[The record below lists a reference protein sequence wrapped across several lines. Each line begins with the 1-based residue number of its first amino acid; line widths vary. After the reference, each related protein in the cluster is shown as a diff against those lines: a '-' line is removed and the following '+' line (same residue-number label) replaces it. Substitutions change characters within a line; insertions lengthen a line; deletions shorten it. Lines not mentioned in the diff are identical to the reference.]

1 MKAFG
6 RLYNGSEG
14 DLTVTSIFEFPG
26 KYHNDTQEMYKKVTA
41 SMLLTA
47 EAAKENLKQL
57 NHVDYIGTKGSI
69 VIRDF
74 INNPEQIE
82 VNGKVVNTPWED
94 GQGARYNWANSPGLR
109 YQMEEIRKCLMEKRI
124 TSSIHGPEQSILM
137 IETITKLM
145 NDVGYSVKGM
155 TPKGYEFKRL

>member
-6 RLYNGSEG
+6 RQFKGTEG
-14 DLTVTSIFEFPG
+14 DVTVSATFEFP
-26 KYHNDTQEMYKKVTA
+26 NKVTA

-47 EAAKENLKQL
+47 EAGKDNLKQL
-57 NHVDYIGTKGSI
+57 NHVDFIGTKGHI

-74 INNPEQIE
+74 INNPAQIE
-82 VNGKVVNTPWED
+82 INGKVVDTSSDD
-94 GQGARYNWANSPGLR
+94 GQGPRYNWGNSSGLR

-137 IETITKLM
+137 IETITQLM
-145 NDVGYSVKGM
+145 NDVGYSVKGI
-155 TPKGYEFKRL
+155 TPRDYEFKRL